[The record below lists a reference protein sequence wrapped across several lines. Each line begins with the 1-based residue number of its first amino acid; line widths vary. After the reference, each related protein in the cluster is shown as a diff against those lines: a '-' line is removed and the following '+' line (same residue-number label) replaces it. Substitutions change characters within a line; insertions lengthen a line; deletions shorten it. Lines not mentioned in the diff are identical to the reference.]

1 MKSPIRLNFLPRTP
15 KQKQLFIALGILAGA
30 VLTSVS
36 IFATGPNAEPSK
48 PIEKAWPVSITSAEP
63 QTLKPSF
70 SAFGRLESNRIAHLR
85 SDLIARIQR
94 VAVQEGDW
102 VKKGDLLIQLDDRE
116 SKLFVLERE
125 AELAQHKA
133 SLASMHNQLDL
144 ERLNREH
151 FASKLEVANAK
162 LARHQDLMSKR
173 LIAKGLL
180 DEVRAQANQ
189 ATIDY
194 RAHQQQLAN
203 LPNEIAAHEAR
214 VARANALLAK
224 ANLDLEKAQ
233 IRAPFDGPILTVLA
247 ATGDHSNLSM
257 PLIEMADSQTF
268 EVRVQVPE
276 NYAAEFST
284 PGLQNTVF
292 ATTEAG
298 HRLILTRLAAKVSK
312 GQTGMDAFF
321 SFTQAE
327 TNNTLLG
334 RVFNLTVELPAQTD
348 VIAVPVESIYD
359 NNRVYSVVNSRLVG
373 HTIQRVGE
381 LESEAEGYRILI
393 RSDELSSGAPI
404 VATQLPRA
412 ITGLLVEVANA
423 ET

>member
-1 MKSPIRLNFLPRTP
+1 MKSPTRLNFLPRKL
-15 KQKQLFIALGILAGA
+15 KQKQLFVALGILAGA

-36 IFATGPNAEPSK
+36 IFATGPNAEPTA
-48 PIEKAWPVSITSAEP
+48 PVEKAWPVSVTPAEP

-70 SAFGRLESNRIAHLR
+70 SAFGRLESNRVAHLR
-85 SDLIARIQR
+85 SDLIARIEH

-102 VKKGDLLIQLDDRE
+102 VKQGDLLVQLDDRE
-116 SKLFVLERE
+116 SKLLVLERE

-133 SLASMHNQLDL
+133 SLASMRNQFEL
-144 ERLNREH
+144 EQLNKEH

-162 LARHQDLMSKR
+162 LARHQDLMAER
-173 LIAKGLL
+173 LIARGLL
-180 DEVRAQANQ
+180 DEVKAQANQ
-189 ATIDY
+189 ANIDY

-214 VARANALLAK
+214 VAKASALLAK
-224 ANLDLEKAQ
+224 ANLDLEKTR
-233 IRAPFDGPILTVLA
+233 IRAPFAGPILAVLA

-268 EVRVQVPE
+268 EVRVQIPE
-276 NYAAEFST
+276 NYSAEIST
-284 PGLQNTVF
+284 PSLQNNVL

-298 HRLILTRLAAKVSK
+298 HRLILTRLAAQVSK

-327 TNNTLLG
+327 ADNTLLG
-334 RVFNLTVELPAQTD
+334 RVFNLTVELPAQNN
-348 VIAVPVESIYD
+348 VIAVPVQSIYD
-359 NNRVYSVVNSRLVG
+359 NNRVYSVVDNRLVG
-373 HTIQRVGE
+373 HTVQRVGE
-381 LESEAEGYRILI
+381 LESEVDGYRILI

-412 ITGLLVEVANA
+412 ITGLLVDVANA
-423 ET
+423 GV

>member
-1 MKSPIRLNFLPRTP
+1 MKLPTRMNFLPRKP
-15 KQKQLFIALGILAGA
+15 EQKQLFIALGILAGA

-36 IFATGPNAEPSK
+36 IFATGPNAQPAA
-48 PIEKAWPVSITSAEP
+48 PVEKAWPVSVTPAEP

-70 SAFGRLESNRIAHLR
+70 SAFGRLESNRVAHLR
-85 SDLIARIQR
+85 SDLVARIER

-102 VKKGDLLIQLDDRE
+102 VKQGDLLIQLDDRE
-116 SKLFVLERE
+116 SKLLVLERE

-133 SLASMHNQLDL
+133 SLASMRNQFEL
-144 ERLNREH
+144 EQMNEEH

-162 LARHQDLMSKR
+162 LTRHQDLMTKR

-180 DEVRAQANQ
+180 DEVRALANQ

-194 RAHQQQLAN
+194 RAHQQRLAN

-214 VARANALLAK
+214 VAKASALLAR
-224 ANLDLEKAQ
+224 ANLDLEKTR
-233 IRAPFDGPILTVLA
+233 IRAPFAGPILAVLA
-247 ATGDHSNLSM
+247 ATGDHSTLSM

-284 PGLQNTVF
+284 PSLQNTVL

-298 HRLILTRLAAKVSK
+298 HELILTRLAAKVSK

-321 SFTQAE
+321 SFRQAE
-327 TNNTLLG
+327 ADNTLLG
-334 RVFNLTVELPAQTD
+334 RVFNLTVELPAQSD
-348 VIAVPVESIYD
+348 VIAVPVQSIYD
-359 NNRVYSVVNSRLVG
+359 NNRVYSVVNNRLVG
-373 HTIQRVGE
+373 HTVQRVGE
-381 LESEAEGYRILI
+381 LESEVEGYRILI

-412 ITGLLVEVANA
+412 ITGLLVDVANA
-423 ET
+423 GV